1 MHIIEMEIHMK
12 LTQRDKKLLIVLGVV
27 IFTVVFLKFLLLP
40 KLGSISQL
48 KTDIATL
55 NDSYAVNM
63 AYKAKVRRIDGD
75 IKILSKKLG
84 DLREIY
90 PPSIDSDELLV
101 LMKNLTSEA
110 GLEVKSIS
118 FGAIGGMD
126 GNKADSKSESKDNTQ
141 KEAGTSE
148 VKGNNILENGDGSK
162 LGNGILADIRN
173 YFYFWGLKSKKSS
186 VVDDAVPDGKSYSV
200 SVKLEATG
208 SNEDIKAYFDKL
220 SKLKNKAICKA
231 VSISPGQNAD
241 QNDKDEK
248 NLKLSAE
255 IVFYGVMDKGAGD
268 YYMLEDGKW
277 APIPA
282 NGKKDIFKSY
292 NGFNPLGQSEFTQ
305 STDISNIDK
314 TGVDKDK
321 NQLEEIIPGTYDFSL
336 VASHFGGG
344 LAPSVS
350 INCKNPMLPENSYSV
365 VYGDNKGTENAEIF
379 IEQKNGKYYCKF
391 KTDHESYP
399 DKQYSQ
405 TMEFEP
411 VGEDLKLVIISSE
424 RQDENDN
431 AGVKLNI
438 INNSDKQLV
447 YQIYMDDPSLPRV
460 EIGKTVGKVTRQ

>member
-1 MHIIEMEIHMK
+1 MEIHMK

-40 KLGSISQL
+40 KLSSISQL
-48 KTDIATL
+48 KTDISTL

-63 AYKAKVRRIDGD
+63 AYKAKVKRIDGD

-101 LMKNLTSEA
+101 LMKNLTSKA

-126 GNKADSKSESKDNTQ
+126 GNKADSKAESKDTAT
-141 KEAGTSE
+141 KEAGTIDA
-148 VKGNNILENGDGSK
+148 KDNNIPENGDGSK
-162 LGNGILADIRN
+162 LGNGILSDIRN
-173 YFYFWGLKSKKSS
+173 YFYLWGLKSKKNSA
-186 VVDDAVPDGKSYSV
+186 VDAAVPDGKSYGV

-208 SNEDIKAYFDKL
+208 SNEEIKVYFDML
-220 SKLKNKAICKA
+220 SKLKNKAVCKA
-231 VSISPGQNAD
+231 VSISPGQNSA
-241 QNDKDEK
+241 QNDKDKK

-255 IVFYGVMDKGAGD
+255 IVFYGIMDKGAGD
-268 YYMLEDGKW
+268 YYILEDGKW

-292 NGFNPLGQSEFTQ
+292 NGFNPLGEPGFSQNTEVDEIGKSDEDKEKSQ
-305 STDISNIDK
+305 IDK
-314 TGVDKDK
+314 
-321 NQLEEIIPGTYDFSL
+321 IIPGTYDFSL

-350 INCKNPMLPENSYSV
+350 INCKNPALPENSYSV

-405 TMEFEP
+405 TMEFVP

-460 EIGKTVGKVTRQ
+460 EIGKTVGKVTKQ

>member
-1 MHIIEMEIHMK
+1 MK

-27 IFTVVFLKFLLLP
+27 IFTVVFLKFLMLP

-48 KTDIATL
+48 KTDIAAL

-63 AYKAKVRRIDGD
+63 AYKAKVNRIDGD

-90 PPSIDSDELLV
+90 PPSIESDELLV

-118 FGAIGGMD
+118 FSTLTGIDGGKSD
-126 GNKADSKSESKDNTQ
+126 SKADSESESKDTTQ
-141 KEAGTSE
+141 KEDGTLDAT
-148 VKGNNILENGDGSK
+148 VDNIPKNGDGSK
-162 LGNGILADIRN
+162 LGNGILSDIRN
-173 YFYFWGLKSKKSS
+173 YFYLWGLKSKKSS
-186 VVDDAVPDGKSYSV
+186 AGNEAVPDGKSYGV

-208 SNEDIKAYFDKL
+208 SNEEIKSYFDKL
-220 SKLKNKAICKA
+220 SKLKNKAVCKA
-231 VSISPGQNAD
+231 VSISPGQNSG
-241 QNDKDEK
+241 QNDKENK
-248 NLKLSAE
+248 NIKLSVD
-255 IVFYGVMDKGAGD
+255 IVFYGIMDRGAGD
-268 YYMLEDGKW
+268 YYLLEDGKW

-292 NGFNPLGQSEFTQ
+292 KGYNLLGQSEYKQ
-305 STDISNIDK
+305 NTDIGDAKNSVEDK
-314 TGVDKDK
+314 A
-321 NQLEEIIPGTYDFSL
+321 NSQLDELIPGTYDFSV

-350 INCKNPMLPENSYSV
+350 INCKNPALPENSYSV
-365 VYGDNKGTENAEIF
+365 VYGDKNGIENAEIF

-405 TMEFEP
+405 TMEFVP
-411 VGEDLKLVIISSE
+411 VGEDLKLVIISSQ
-424 RQDENDN
+424 RQDKNDI

-447 YQIYMDDPSLPRV
+447 YQIYMDDSSLPRV
-460 EIGKTVGKVTRQ
+460 EIGKTVGSVIRR

>member
-1 MHIIEMEIHMK
+1 MK

-55 NDSYAVNM
+55 SDSYAVNM
-63 AYKAKVRRIDGD
+63 AYKAKVNRIDGD

-126 GNKADSKSESKDNTQ
+126 GNKADYKAESKNTDT
-141 KEAGTSE
+141 KEAGTPDA
-148 VKGNNILENGDGSK
+148 KTDNIPENGDGSK
-162 LGNGILADIRN
+162 LGNGILSDIRN
-173 YFYFWGLKSKKSS
+173 YFYLWGLKSKKSS
-186 VVDDAVPDGKSYSV
+186 VVDEAVPDGKSYGV

-208 SNEDIKAYFDKL
+208 SNEEIKAYFDKL

-231 VSISPGQNAD
+231 VSISPGQNSV
-241 QNDKDEK
+241 QNDKDKK

-255 IVFYGVMDKGAGD
+255 IVFYGIMDKGAGD

-282 NGKKDIFKSY
+282 NGKKDIFKYY
-292 NGFNPLGQSEFTQ
+292 NGFNPLGQSGYTQ
-305 STDISNIDK
+305 NTDISNNENS
-314 TGVDKDK
+314 VENKDK
-321 NQLEEIIPGTYDFSL
+321 SQLDEVIPSTYDFSV

-350 INCKNPMLPENSYSV
+350 INCKNPALPENSYSV
-365 VYGDNKGTENAEIF
+365 VYGDNKGTENAEIY

-391 KTDHESYP
+391 KTEHESYP
-399 DKQYSQ
+399 DMQYSK
-405 TMEFEP
+405 TMEFVP

-447 YQIYMDDPSLPRV
+447 YKIYMDDPSLPRV
-460 EIGKTVGKVTRQ
+460 EIGKTVGKVTKQ

>member
-1 MHIIEMEIHMK
+1 MK

-27 IFTVVFLKFLLLP
+27 IFTVVFLKFLMLP

-48 KTDIATL
+48 KTDIAIL

-63 AYKAKVRRIDGD
+63 AYKAKVKRIDGD

-101 LMKNLTSEA
+101 LMMNLTSEA

-118 FGAIGGMD
+118 FGDIGGMD
-126 GNKADSKSESKDNTQ
+126 GTKADSKADPESESKDTTQ
-141 KEAGTSE
+141 KEEGTPDAK
-148 VKGNNILENGDGSK
+148 VDNISENGDGSK
-162 LGNGILADIRN
+162 LGNGILSDIRN
-173 YFYFWGLKSKKSS
+173 YFYLWGLKSKKNS
-186 VVDDAVPDGKSYSV
+186 VVDDAVPDGNSYGV

-208 SNEDIKAYFDKL
+208 DNEQIKAYFDKL

-231 VSISPGQNAD
+231 VSISPSQNGG
-241 QNDKDEK
+241 QNDKDRK
-248 NLKLSAE
+248 NLKLNAE
-255 IVFYGVMDKGAGD
+255 IVFYGIMDKGAGD

-292 NGFNPLGQSEFTQ
+292 SGFSVLGQSGHTQ
-305 STDISNIDK
+305 NTGINDTKNSVEDK
-314 TGVDKDK
+314 AKS
-321 NQLEEIIPGTYDFSL
+321 QLDEIIPGTYDFSV

-350 INCKNPMLPENSYSV
+350 INCKNPASSENSFSV

-399 DKQYSQ
+399 DRQYSQ
-405 TMEFEP
+405 TMEFIP

-424 RQDENDN
+424 RQDENDQS
-431 AGVKLNI
+431 GIKLNI
-438 INNSDKQLV
+438 INNSDKQFV
-447 YQIYMDDPSLPRV
+447 YQIFMDDSDLPRV
-460 EIGKTVGKVTRQ
+460 EIGKTVGKVIRQ

>member
-1 MHIIEMEIHMK
+1 MK

-27 IFTVVFLKFLLLP
+27 IFTVAFLKFLMLP

-48 KTDIATL
+48 KTDIAAL

-63 AYKAKVRRIDGD
+63 AYKAKVNRIDGD

-118 FGAIGGMD
+118 FGDIGGID
-126 GNKADSKSESKDNTQ
+126 GGKSDSKADSESESKDTTQ
-141 KEAGTSE
+141 KEDGTLDAK
-148 VKGNNILENGDGSK
+148 VDNIPENGDGSK
-162 LGNGILADIRN
+162 LGNGILSDIRN
-173 YFYFWGLKSKKSS
+173 YFYLWGLKSKKSS
-186 VVDDAVPDGKSYSV
+186 ASNEAVPDGKSYGV

-208 SNEDIKAYFDKL
+208 SNEEIKSYFDKL
-220 SKLKNKAICKA
+220 SKLKNKAVCKA
-231 VSISPGQNAD
+231 VSITPGQN
-241 QNDKDEK
+241 NKDKR
-248 NLKLSAE
+248 NLKLSIE
-255 IVFYGVMDKGAGD
+255 IVFYGIMDKGAGD
-268 YYMLEDGKW
+268 YYVLEDGKW

-292 NGFNPLGQSEFTQ
+292 NGYNPLGQSGYTQ
-305 STDISNIDK
+305 NTDISDTKNS
-314 TGVDKDK
+314 VEDKDK
-321 NQLEEIIPGTYDFSL
+321 SQLDEIIPSTYDFSV

-344 LAPSVS
+344 LAPSVA
-350 INCKNPMLPENSYSV
+350 INCKNPALPENSYSV

-399 DKQYSQ
+399 DMQYSK
-405 TMEFEP
+405 TMEFVP

-447 YQIYMDDPSLPRV
+447 YQIYMDDSSLPRV
-460 EIGKTVGKVTRQ
+460 EVGKTVGKVTRQ

>member
-1 MHIIEMEIHMK
+1 MK

-27 IFTVVFLKFLLLP
+27 IFTVVFLKFLMLP

-63 AYKAKVRRIDGD
+63 AYKAKVKRIDGD

-90 PPSIDSDELLV
+90 PPSIDSEELLV
-101 LMKNLTSEA
+101 LMMNLTSEA
-110 GLEVKSIS
+110 GLEVKAIS
-118 FGAIGGMD
+118 FGDIGGMD
-126 GNKADSKSESKDNTQ
+126 GTKADYKADSESESKDTTQ
-141 KEAGTSE
+141 KEEGTPDAK
-148 VKGNNILENGDGSK
+148 VDNISENGDGSK
-162 LGNGILADIRN
+162 LGNGILSDIRN
-173 YFYFWGLKSKKSS
+173 YFYLWGLKSKKNS
-186 VVDDAVPDGKSYSV
+186 VVDDAVPDGNSYGV

-208 SNEDIKAYFDKL
+208 DNEQIKAYFDEL

-231 VSISPGQNAD
+231 VSISPGQNGG
-241 QNDKDEK
+241 QNDKDRK
-248 NLKLSAE
+248 NLKLNAE
-255 IVFYGVMDKGAGD
+255 IVFYGIMDKGAGD

-277 APIPA
+277 AHIPA

-292 NGFNPLGQSEFTQ
+292 SGFSVLGQSGHTQ
-305 STDISNIDK
+305 NTGIDDTK
-314 TGVDKDK
+314 NSVEDKAK
-321 NQLEEIIPGTYDFSL
+321 SQLDEIIPGTYDFSV

-350 INCKNPMLPENSYSV
+350 INCKNPASSENSFSV

-405 TMEFEP
+405 TMEFIP

-424 RQDENDN
+424 RQDENDKS
-431 AGVKLNI
+431 GIKLNI
-438 INNSDKQLV
+438 INNSDKQFV
-447 YQIYMDDPSLPRV
+447 YQIFMDDSDLPRV
-460 EIGKTVGKVTRQ
+460 EIGKTVGKVIRQ

>member
-1 MHIIEMEIHMK
+1 MK

-63 AYKAKVRRIDGD
+63 AHKAKVKRIDGD

-118 FGAIGGMD
+118 FGTLGGMD
-126 GNKADSKSESKDNTQ
+126 GSKSESKDTTQ
-141 KEAGTSE
+141 KEASTSE

-162 LGNGILADIRN
+162 LGNGILSDIRN
-173 YFYFWGLKSKKSS
+173 YFYLWGLKSKKSS
-186 VVDDAVPDGKSYSV
+186 ADDEAVPDGKSYAV

-231 VSISPGQNAD
+231 VSISPGQNSG
-241 QNDKDEK
+241 QNDEDEK

-255 IVFYGVMDKGAGD
+255 IVFYGIMDKGAGD
-268 YYMLEDGKW
+268 YYILEDGKW

-292 NGFNPLGQSEFTQ
+292 NGFNPLGQPGFTQ
-305 STDISNIDK
+305 NADITDTKNSVEDK
-314 TGVDKDK
+314 EKG
-321 NQLEEIIPGTYDFSL
+321 QLDEIIPGTYDFSL
-336 VASHFGGG
+336 VAAHFGGG

-350 INCKNPMLPENSYSV
+350 INCKNPALPENSYSV

-405 TMEFEP
+405 TMEFVP

-424 RQDENDN
+424 RRDENDN

-447 YQIYMDDPSLPRV
+447 YKIYMDDPSLPRV
-460 EIGKTVGKVTRQ
+460 EIGKTVGKVTKQ